1 MITSLLMLMLLLD
14 LEGEN
19 VVVLEVPLWRRHN
32 AVAASMTS

>member
-1 MITSLLMLMLLLD
+1 MIISLLMLMLLD